1 MDGKPAYPSSYPAPP
16 TLAGPQYSQYN
27 HGEYAGQSAD
37 PYGHPKPAPAAAAAA
52 IDPNINYGYGPP
64 PQPGH
69 PHNPNLLR
77 STVSFPNLLYLS
89 THFLSHF
96 VVRSQTF
103 LFFL

>member
-52 IDPNINYGYGPP
+52 IDPNINYGYAPP
-64 PQPGH
+64 PQLVIGYPLSPSH
-69 PHNPNLLR
+69 PHNSKFP
-77 STVSFPNLLYLS
+77 SFIS
-89 THFLSHF
+89 
-96 VVRSQTF
+96 F
-103 LFFL
+103 LFRRNCEKFASVSQ